1 MLRWCIH
8 RMDFLRLGLGLP
20 FLQSRDDRVWT
31 LLPLA
36 DRFIYVSGRMD
47 MVSVG
52 PQFEKPAPYRPLS
65 WPYRTVCEKK

>member
-1 MLRWCIH
+1 MLRWYVH
-8 RMDFLRLGLGLP
+8 RLDFLRLGLGHS
-20 FLQSRDDRVWT
+20 FFQSRDDRVWA

-36 DRFIYVSGRMD
+36 DRVIYVSGRMD

-52 PQFEKPAPYRPLS
+52 PQFEKPATYRPLS